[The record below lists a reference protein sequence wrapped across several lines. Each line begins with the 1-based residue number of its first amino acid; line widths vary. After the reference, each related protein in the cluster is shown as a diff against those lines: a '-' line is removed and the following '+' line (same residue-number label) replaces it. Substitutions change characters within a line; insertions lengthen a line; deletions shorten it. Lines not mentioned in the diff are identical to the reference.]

1 MKQIPYW
8 LDTAPP
14 LPDRS
19 LHSGHSGHSA
29 RELPDQA
36 DVLVVGGGLTGLST
50 AYHAALKGASV
61 VLVEKDRIGSG
72 ASGRNGSM
80 CTQGITIGVGEARKR
95 YGQERA
101 RELYGAFRE
110 AVDVVEELTQKEQI
124 DCDFNRCGRLGV
136 AYKPGH
142 FEAMRATQRD
152 LAENFDHET
161 VLLDRGE
168 LRTELG
174 SDFYHGALLDP
185 LSAGLHVGKYLYGLA
200 DAAERAGALIVER
213 NAATAVRRE
222 AGGGFAVETPHGT
235 VRARQVMAATDAY
248 TDRSMPWF
256 RKRLISVG
264 SFVIVTQ
271 PLGEERARE
280 LIPRAR
286 LVVDSKNIG
295 HYVRLTPDHR
305 LAFGGRARFA
315 PSNPASDLRSGEVLR
330 REMVEIFPQL
340 ADVAVDYVWGGNVGF
355 SYDRVPHAGEADG
368 VYYSMGYCGHGVQ
381 MATYMGRAMAEVMDG
396 HPEANPLRG
405 LGFPKVPVPF
415 YNGTAWFLPFAG
427 AYYKAKD
434 KVS

>member
-19 LHSGHSGHSA
+19 GKD
-29 RELPDQA
+29 LPESA
-36 DVLVVGGGLTGLST
+36 DVVVIGGGLTGLST
-50 AYHAALKGASV
+50 AYHAAGKGAHV
-61 VLVEKDRIGSG
+61 VLVEKDKIGSG

-101 RELYGAFRE
+101 RELYDAFRE

-124 DCDFNRCGRLGV
+124 DCDFKRSGRLGV
-136 AYKPGH
+136 AYKPQH
-142 FEAMRATQRD
+142 FEAMKATRRD
-152 LAENFDHET
+152 LAENFGHET
-161 VLLDRGE
+161 TLLSRAD

-185 LSAGLHVGKYLYGLA
+185 LSAGLHVGKYVHGLA
-200 DAAERAGALIVER
+200 EAAERAGAQIHER
-213 NAATAVRRE
+213 NAATGLTRLP
-222 AGGGFAVETPHGT
+222 GGGFLVETLHGT
-235 VRARQVMAATDAY
+235 IRARQVMAATDAY
-248 TDRSMPWF
+248 TDKAMPWF
-256 RKRLISVG
+256 RKRLINVG
-264 SFVIVTQ
+264 SFVVVTE

-280 LIPRAR
+280 LIPNAR

-315 PSNPASDLRSGEVLR
+315 PSNPASDIKSGDVLKA
-330 REMVEIFPQL
+330 ELAEIFPQL
-340 ADVAVDYVWGGNVGF
+340 ADVRIDYVWGGNVGF
-355 SYDRVPHAGEADG
+355 SWDRMPHAGEENG
-368 VYYSMGYCGHGVQ
+368 LYYSMGYCGHGVQ
-381 MATYMGRAMAEVMDG
+381 MATYMGRAIAEVMDG

-415 YNGTAWFLPFAG
+415 YNGTAWFLPFGG

-434 KVS
+434 RLR

>member
-19 LHSGHSGHSA
+19 GEA
-29 RELPDQA
+29 LPDEA
-36 DVLVVGGGLTGLST
+36 DVVVIGGGITGLST
-50 AYHAALKGASV
+50 AYHSARKGARV
-61 VLVEKDRIGSG
+61 VLVEKDKVGSG

-95 YGQERA
+95 YGQDRA

-110 AVDVVEELTQKEQI
+110 AVDVVEELTEHEKI
-124 DCDFNRCGRLGV
+124 DCDFVRSGRLGV
-136 AYKPGH
+136 AFKPEH
-142 FEAMRATQRD
+142 FAAMKATQRD
-152 LAENFDHET
+152 LADNFDHET
-161 VLLDRGE
+161 VLLTRAE
-168 LRTELG
+168 LKSELNSG
-174 SDFYHGALLDP
+174 YYHGALLEP
-185 LSAGLHVGKYLYGLA
+185 LSAGLHVGKYVHGLA
-200 DAAERAGALIVER
+200 DAAERAGAQIHER
-213 NAATAVRRE
+213 NAATGLTRTPD
-222 AGGGFAVETPHGT
+222 GGFLVETLHGT
-235 VRARQVMAATDAY
+235 IRAGHVMAATDAY
-248 TDRSMPWF
+248 TDRSLPWL
-256 RKRLISVG
+256 RKRLINVG
-264 SFVIVTQ
+264 SFIIVTE
-271 PLGEERARE
+271 PLGEDRARE
-280 LIPRAR
+280 LIPNAR

-295 HYVRLTPDHR
+295 HYFRLTPDHR

-315 PSNPASDLRSGEVLR
+315 PSNPASDVKSGQVLR
-330 REMVEIFPQL
+330 REMAEIFPQL
-340 ADVAVDYVWGGNVGF
+340 GDVAIDYVWGGNVGF
-355 SYDRVPHAGEADG
+355 SYDRIPHAGQSDG

-434 KVS
+434 RLR

>member
-14 LPDRS
+14 FPDRS
-19 LHSGHSGHSA
+19 GGD
-29 RELPDQA
+29 LPDEA
-36 DVLVVGGGLTGLST
+36 DVVVIGGGLTGLST
-50 AYHAALKGASV
+50 ALHTARKGADV
-61 VLVEKDRIGSG
+61 VLVEKDKVGSG

-110 AVDVVEELTQKEQI
+110 AVDVVEKLTVDEQI
-124 DCDFNRCGRLGV
+124 DCDFKRSGRLGV
-136 AYKPGH
+136 AFKPEH
-142 FEAMRATQRD
+142 FAAMKEQQRV
-152 LAENFDHET
+152 LAADFDHRT
-161 VLLDRGE
+161 TLLDRTE
-168 LRTELG
+168 LRSELG
-174 SDFYHGALLDP
+174 SDYYHGALLDP
-185 LSAGLHVGKYLYGLA
+185 LSAGLHVGKYVHGMA
-200 DAAERAGALIVER
+200 AAAERAGAVIRER
-213 NAATAVRRE
+213 NAATAVTRAPDGR
-222 AGGGFAVETPHGT
+222 FLVETLHGT
-235 VRARQVMAATDAY
+235 IRARQVMAATDAY

-256 RKRLISVG
+256 RQRLICVG
-264 SFVIVTQ
+264 SFIIVTE
-271 PLGEERARE
+271 PLGEELAGE
-280 LIPRAR
+280 VIPRAR

-295 HYVRLTPDHR
+295 HYIRLTPDNR

-315 PSNPASDLRSGEVLR
+315 PSDPASDRKSGQVLK
-330 REMVEIFPQL
+330 REMAEIFPQL
-340 ADVAVDYVWGGNVGF
+340 ADVRIDYVWGGSVGF
-355 SYDRVPHAGEADG
+355 SYDRIPHAGEIDG

-396 HPEANPLRG
+396 HPDANPLRG

-434 KVS
+434 RLR

>member
-19 LHSGHSGHSA
+19 GKD
-29 RELPDQA
+29 LPESA
-36 DVLVVGGGLTGLST
+36 DVVVIGGGLTGLST
-50 AYHAALKGASV
+50 AYHAAGKGAHV
-61 VLVEKDRIGSG
+61 VLVEKDKIGSG

-101 RELYGAFRE
+101 RELYDAFRE

-124 DCDFNRCGRLGV
+124 DCDFKRSGRLGV
-136 AYKPGH
+136 AYKPQH
-142 FEAMRATQRD
+142 FEAMKATQRD
-152 LAENFDHET
+152 LAENFGHET
-161 VLLDRGE
+161 TLLSRAD

-185 LSAGLHVGKYLYGLA
+185 LSAGLHVGKYVHGLA
-200 DAAERAGALIVER
+200 EAAERAGAQIHER
-213 NAATAVRRE
+213 NAATGLTRLP
-222 AGGGFAVETPHGT
+222 GGGFLVETLHGT
-235 VRARQVMAATDAY
+235 IRAQQVMAATDAY
-248 TDRSMPWF
+248 TDKAMPWF
-256 RKRLISVG
+256 RKRLINVG
-264 SFVIVTQ
+264 SFVIVTE

-280 LIPRAR
+280 LIPNAR

-315 PSNPASDLRSGEVLR
+315 PSNPASDIRSGDVLKG
-330 REMVEIFPQL
+330 ELAEIFPQL
-340 ADVAVDYVWGGNVGF
+340 ADVRIDYVWGGNVGF
-355 SYDRVPHAGEADG
+355 SWDRMPHAGEENG
-368 VYYSMGYCGHGVQ
+368 LYYSMGYCGHGVQ
-381 MATYMGRAMAEVMDG
+381 MATYMGRAITEVMDG

-415 YNGTAWFLPFAG
+415 YNGTAWFLPFGG

-434 KVS
+434 RLR